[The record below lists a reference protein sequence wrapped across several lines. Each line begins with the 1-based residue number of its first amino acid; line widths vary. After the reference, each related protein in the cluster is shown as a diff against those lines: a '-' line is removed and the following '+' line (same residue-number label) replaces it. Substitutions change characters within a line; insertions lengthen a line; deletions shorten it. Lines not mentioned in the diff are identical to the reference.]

1 MSGNPA
7 VLFLCVVLCGCT
19 TLRMVSQPTAG
30 DMDLQAMLD
39 EAVSGEVVH
48 VPRGTY
54 VLRKGLRITRDN
66 TVLACEPGTRIHI
79 TNVDEDIITVHSV
92 TNVRIENA
100 HLSHVKP
107 LKEYD
112 CHGRVVDIRDAD
124 GVTIVNCDL
133 NGCGAVGVCAWNS
146 QDLRIEHCWIHA
158 NTWNAL
164 YLHGC
169 REVLLLANLI
179 EDNANFL
186 QMDDSTGF
194 EASDNVV
201 RNNGGYWREKDE
213 SPGLLD

>member
-1 MSGNPA
+1 MSGKPL
-7 VLFLCVVLCGCT
+7 VFLLCVVLCGCAA
-19 TLRMVSQPTAG
+19 LRMAVQPPAS
-30 DMDLQAMLD
+30 DLDLQALLD
-39 EAVSGEVVH
+39 DAAPGEVVH
-48 VPRGTY
+48 VPLGTY
-54 VLRKGLRITRDN
+54 ILRKSLEITRDN
-66 TVLACEPGTRIHI
+66 TTLVCEPGTRILI

-112 CHGRVVDIRDAD
+112 CHGSVVDIRNAA
-124 GVTIVNCDL
+124 GVSVVNCDL
-133 NGCGAVGVCAWNS
+133 NGCGALGVCAWDS

-186 QMDDSTGF
+186 QMDDTTGF
-194 EASDNVV
+194 EASDNIV
-201 RNNGGYWREKDE
+201 RNNGGYWRERDTH
-213 SPGLLD
+213 PGLLD